1 MKKTEQ
7 NLFEYLQEDLEKHT
21 NYLSELYEFTLDVE
35 DQEIKAAH
43 EQSETAPIPVV
54 DVTQELIMSLVETDD
69 KKTPKD
75 NRPQQPSPGDDQ
87 KPARKASGKELADFL
102 EWKGKVSTYTKACL
116 TFLDNLNEGIAGG
129 LIAEGK

>member
-1 MKKTEQ
+1 
-7 NLFEYLQEDLEKHT
+7 
-21 NYLSELYEFTLDVE
+21 
-35 DQEIKAAH
+35 
-43 EQSETAPIPVV
+43 VV